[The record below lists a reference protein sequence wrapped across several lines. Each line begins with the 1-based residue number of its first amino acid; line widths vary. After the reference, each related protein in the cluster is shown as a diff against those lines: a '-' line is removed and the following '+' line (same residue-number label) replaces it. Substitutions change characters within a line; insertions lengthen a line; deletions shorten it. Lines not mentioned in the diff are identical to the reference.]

1 MLVTH
6 AHVLFL
12 TFFMQRIDSCH
23 VMELQTSCLVHNV
36 RLSFREADEILAME
50 QRKALPSKE
59 LCMAILV
66 DKMHDLRDID
76 AYDNIPITFPPPTTP
91 GQVVPLVEWYKM
103 ERRGKGWSV
112 MSCHSELGRVE
123 CPVARAHL
131 PDNLARQDKLYNT
144 LSKLKLQ
151 FAGVPT
157 TFHCVVNGHFTAP
170 STIYQLIILDISPER
185 QEQLVAAIQKRN
197 QGQGNDY
204 DFHCELPWVSNIPP
218 SLYAEWN
225 SY

>member
-1 MLVTH
+1 
-6 AHVLFL
+6 
-12 TFFMQRIDSCH
+12 MQRIDSRH
-23 VMELQTSCLVHNV
+23 VMESPNIMSRAQCTSI
-36 RLSFREADEILAME
+36 LSEKADEILAME

-59 LCMAILV
+59 LCMA
-66 DKMHDLRDID
+66 KMHDLRDID
-76 AYDNIPITFPPPTTP
+76 AYDNIPITFLPPTTP
-91 GQVVPLVEWYKM
+91 GQVMPLVEWYEM

-123 CPVARAHL
+123 CPVARARL